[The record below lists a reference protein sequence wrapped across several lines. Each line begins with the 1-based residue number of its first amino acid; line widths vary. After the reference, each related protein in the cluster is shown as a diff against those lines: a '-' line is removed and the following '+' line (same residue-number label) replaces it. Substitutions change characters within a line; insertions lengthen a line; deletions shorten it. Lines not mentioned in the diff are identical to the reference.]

1 MFKDRYNYKLNGIEH
16 EIILNNNIK
25 IDMEPIDDKLLISNK
40 FMIKYI
46 NDIFDY
52 YNIDY
57 FAVNNLLMGQYV
69 FKGINIF
76 QKHLEIGTLAIN
88 IHKIKKIEEELTNDE
103 FNLSYYDNYVKITT
117 TFLKRYKTAIYIYLV
132 NHNSDEDTIQY
143 TLFNKKEI
151 NHKFYDVYPIKKDKF
166 EEFSISIPNKV
177 ENVLSTF
184 YNNLNYIV
192 FSDKENAET
201 QLIIEEKIDE
211 KTYYEKFISI
221 IKPLLF

>member
-25 IDMEPIDDKLLISNK
+25 IDMTPVDDKLLISNK
-40 FMIKYI
+40 FMLKYI

-57 FAVNNLLMGQYV
+57 FILNNVLMGQYV

-76 QKHLEIGTLAIN
+76 EKHLEIGTLAIN
-88 IHKIKKIEEELTNDE
+88 VHKIKKIEEELNNDE
-103 FNLSYYDNYVKITT
+103 FNISYYENYIKITT
-117 TFLKRYKTAIYIYLV
+117 TFLKRYKTSIYIYLV
-132 NHNSDEDTIQY
+132 NHNSDEDTIEY
-143 TLFNKKEI
+143 ILYNKKQI
-151 NHKFYDVYPIKKDKF
+151 SHKFYDIFPVKKDKF
-166 EEFSISIPNKV
+166 EEFTISIPNKI
-177 ENVLSTF
+177 ENVLLSY

-192 FSDKENAET
+192 FTDKDNADI
-201 QLIIEEKIDE
+201 QQIIEETTED

-221 IKPLLF
+221 IKPFFL